1 LYADGEVIVRE
12 GESGASMFLVLA
24 GKVAITVGP
33 DQREVAVTQAGGYF
47 GEMSLLTGDPRT
59 ATVTA
64 RGNCTVL
71 EITADAFRAYVQR
84 HPEVIDGLAA
94 AAQARRK
101 ELDDARAIAT
111 VAPAQAVAS
120 LRERMRFTS
129 VCIEFC
135 LGALPPDPL
144 LAHSRNSSD
153 GLTRTSR
160 APFAR
165 LAR

>member
-1 LYADGEVIVRE
+1 
-12 GESGASMFLVLA
+12 MFLVLG

-64 RGNCTVL
+64 RGSCTVL

-120 LRERMRFTS
+120 LRERMRLYF
-129 VCIEFC
+129 
-135 LGALPPDPL
+135 
-144 LAHSRNSSD
+144 
-153 GLTRTSR
+153 GLH
-160 APFAR
+160 
-165 LAR
+165 